1 MGKIHYIILSDSL
14 QYSVGCVKEDLCI
27 LIGLWLNP
35 FTLQYSPERFRNVQ
49 LWGIWRKIKD
59 EQSPFSPFFPFFL
72 DFSSTMNTCV
82 VKDEDSLLGYA
93 FGKLIQIR
101 HDFILS
107 DVFLGSRDEYV
118 LILELPAIRYMPLRT
133 DMAFISEEKVYMPFI
148 AQDFKLFQLFFLVF
162 IVLRV
167 GRTLWTKPYSF
178 ISRTNVFKKR
188 RSVDSLTVRPV
199 AASQFAL
206 ATRRLCLSFSM
217 ALRTESSS
225 KAVSIGLRRCALLVF
240 SPDMPAVSKRFCQ
253 LYTEAAVQPSMDD
266 ISSLLLPVPFN
277 RIAWQRIRNWGLKP
291 FRYPSSKDNR

>member
-1 MGKIHYIILSDSL
+1 
-14 QYSVGCVKEDLCI
+14 
-27 LIGLWLNP
+27 
-35 FTLQYSPERFRNVQ
+35 
-49 LWGIWRKIKD
+49 
-59 EQSPFSPFFPFFL
+59 
-72 DFSSTMNTCV
+72 
-82 VKDEDSLLGYA
+82 
-93 FGKLIQIR
+93 
-101 HDFILS
+101 
-107 DVFLGSRDEYV
+107 
-118 LILELPAIRYMPLRT
+118 
-133 DMAFISEEKVYMPFI
+133 MAFISEEKVYMPFI
-148 AQDFKLFQLFFLVF
+148 AQDFKLFQLFFLVL

-225 KAVSIGLRRCALLVF
+225 KAVSISLRRCALLVF
-240 SPDMPAVSKRFCQ
+240 SPDMPAASKRFCQ

-277 RIAWQRIRNWGLKP
+277 RIAWQRIRNWGLEP